1 MLSTLVNV
9 TRIAELRNKILF
21 TIGLLIVYRIG
32 FYVPIPGVNGAALT
46 EHMQGAG
53 GKTALGTLANYLS
66 VFSGGS
72 LGRSTVFGLGI
83 MPYISASIILQL
95 LATVLPTLE
104 KLKKE
109 GEPGMRKINEWT
121 RYLTVA
127 ICIIQ
132 GGWWII
138 TLANTRGGDA
148 NSLLVH
154 RHVLENNYLL
164 FIVMGVVVL
173 TAGSCFLMW
182 LGEQID
188 QYGIGNGISLIITAG
203 IVSRMPDA
211 ILRLYAQSPFGPP
224 DEHHSGVIEGTFY
237 GLTHFDFPA
246 IKDAWG
252 SIAKHTTNAHYGF
265 GTLFFIMAAFVF
277 VVAGSIF
284 LTQAQRRIRIQQAKH
299 MRGRR
304 VYGGQTQYLPLRV
317 NHAGVMPIIFA
328 SSLMIFPSMLTTWL
342 ADHWRNG
349 FTTFLNNSFGN
360 AGYGQFPY
368 EMLYVGMIFFFAY
381 FWNTVQ
387 FNPKEISN
395 QLRDY
400 GSFIP
405 GLRPGKRTADYL
417 EAVMM
422 RITYVGSGFLAVIAV
437 IPTLVATKMLYADN
451 ESFTISQ
458 FLGGTGLLIV
468 ISVMLDL
475 VNRIEANLVMRDYGG
490 FLEDSRAS
498 GPGRTKKSRGSTG
511 SAPGAPKGLPT

>member
-1 MLSTLVNV
+1 MFSTLANV
-9 TRIAELRNKILF
+9 FRIAELRNKLLF
-21 TIGLLIVYRIG
+21 TLALLCVYRIG
-32 FYVPIPGVNGAALT
+32 YYIPIPGVNGEELA
-46 EHMQGAG
+46 
-53 GKTALGTLANYLS
+53 KTMEGQTGALGALANYLS
-66 VFSGGS
+66 VFSGGNLS
-72 LGRSTVFGLGI
+72 RSTIFGLGI

-121 RYLTVA
+121 RYLTIA

-132 GGWWII
+132 GGWWIL
-138 TLANTRGGDA
+138 TLANMRGSESSIVRA
-148 NSLLVH
+148 HVIEEH
-154 RHVLENNYLL
+154 RFL
-164 FIVMGVVVL
+164 FIVMGITVL

-188 QYGIGNGISLIITAG
+188 HYGIGNGISLIITAG

-211 ILRLYAQSPFGPP
+211 ILKVASKATVKVTGNDSTRYGPA
-224 DEHHSGVIEGTFY
+224 T
-237 GLTHFDFPA
+237 
-246 IKDAWG
+246 
-252 SIAKHTTNAHYGF
+252 IAF
-265 GTLFFIMAAFVF
+265 LIAAFIF

-304 VYGGQTQYLPLRV
+304 VYGGQSQYLPLRV

-328 SSLMIFPSMLTTWL
+328 SSLMIFPQMLTSWIAGKWSNPFTNML
-342 ADHWRNG
+342 AQ
-349 FTTFLNNSFGN
+349 SF
-360 AGYGQFPY
+360 GYGQY
-368 EMLYVGMIFFFAY
+368 LQEMLYVGMIFFFAY

-405 GLRPGKRTADYL
+405 GLRPGKRTGDYL
-417 EAVMM
+417 ENVMF
-422 RITYVGSGFLAVIAV
+422 RITYVGSAFLCVIAV
-437 IPTLVATKMLYADN
+437 LPTIIATQMLGGDAD
-451 ESFTISQ
+451 SFMITQ

-490 FLEDSRAS
+490 FLEGDGGSNGAKRRGPRAG
-498 GPGRTKKSRGSTG
+498 GPAKSTVRPAS
-511 SAPGAPKGLPT
+511 GAPKGLPT